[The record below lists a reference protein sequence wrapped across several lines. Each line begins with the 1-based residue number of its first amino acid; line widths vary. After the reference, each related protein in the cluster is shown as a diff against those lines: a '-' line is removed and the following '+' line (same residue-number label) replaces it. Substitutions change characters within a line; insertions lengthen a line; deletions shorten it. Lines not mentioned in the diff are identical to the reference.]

1 MNDIVKNNL
10 CITCAPLKNTDKN
23 GYIACKYFT
32 RTQAREC
39 GMTVF
44 RHCFCADCVRKDKW

>member
-10 CITCAPLKNTDKN
+10 CITCALLKNTDKN
-23 GYIACKYFT
+23 GYIACKYFI

-44 RHCFCADCVRKDKW
+44 RRCFCTDHIEREK